1 MTIRSDYGLIQPL
14 AKKEGWAQM
23 TPQQRQAARFQ
34 RWLDAPGIRFK
45 NAEAKKLYRA
55 RVSRFISAIRM
66 EEGDRVPCVVPV
78 GYLPAYHAGYDL
90 KTVMY
95 DYQKQKQAWL
105 KFMYDFGDMDT
116 FGGPGLVLSAPALEM
131 IDHKLHRW
139 PGHGLADDVV
149 SYQFVEGEYI
159 KAGEYDKLIQDPT
172 DFWLRTF
179 MPREAGAF
187 APLARLPRLTAFIG
201 IPIFYLSGLADPEI
215 EKALR
220 TMIRAGRE
228 TRKWLRVV
236 GGVSREAIR
245 NGYPGFSGGF
255 SGAPFDMLTDMCRG
269 TKGIIL
275 DMYRQPQKI
284 HEAVERLVP
293 IVVQEAVNLADMA
306 LSPVVMMPLHK
317 GDKTF
322 MSTKQFETFYWPSF
336 KKVLLGMIRE
346 GLVPMPF
353 AEGNYIPRLE
363 IIQDMPR
370 ASMIW
375 YFEYMDM
382 GQAKITVGRNN
393 CIAGNLPVSV
403 VVTGTP
409 RDVRE
414 GCRQLIETC
423 APGGGYIL
431 TSAAS
436 VDQGKIENLR
446 AMMDAAKEFGVYKK

>member
-1 MTIRSDYGLIQPL
+1 MTIRSEYTVTKSVTEAADWGCL
-14 AKKEGWAQM
+14 
-23 TPQQRQAARFQ
+23 TPRQKQTARFKK
-34 RWLDAPGIRFK
+34 WLDAPGVRFK
-45 NAEAKKLYRA
+45 SPEAKSLYRA
-55 RVSRFISAIRM
+55 RVTRFIHAIRL
-66 EEGDRVPCVVPV
+66 EEGDRVPCVIPA
-78 GYLPAYHAGYDL
+78 GYFPAYYAGYDL

-95 DYQKQKQAWL
+95 DYQKQKEAWL
-105 KFMYDFGDMDT
+105 KFMNDFGDMDT
-116 FGGPGLVLSAPALEM
+116 FGGPGLVLPAPALEM

-139 PGHGLADDVV
+139 PGHGLADNVP

-159 KAGEYDKLIQDPT
+159 KADEYDKLINDPS

-187 APLARLPRLTAFIG
+187 APLARLPHLTAFIG
-201 IPIFYLSGLADPEI
+201 IPIFYLAAFGDREMQRAF
-215 EKALR
+215 K
-220 TMIRAGRE
+220 TMMKTGNE
-228 TRKWLRVV
+228 VRKWLRTVRE
-236 GGVSREAIR
+236 VSREAIR
-245 NGYPGFSGGF
+245 SGYPGFSGGF

-269 TKGIIL
+269 TTGIIM

-284 HEAVERLVP
+284 QEAMERLVP
-293 IVVQEAVNLADMA
+293 IVVQEAVNTANMS
-306 LSPVVMMPLHK
+306 LSPIVMMPLHK

-322 MSTKQFETFYWPSF
+322 MSTRQFETFYWPTF
-336 KKVLLGMIRE
+336 KKVLRGMIDE

-363 IIQDMPR
+363 IIKEMPR

-382 GQAKITVGRNN
+382 AEAKRTVGRDN

-403 VVTGTP
+403 VVTGTA
-409 RDVRE
+409 REVGE
-414 GCRQLIETC
+414 GCRKLIETC

-436 VDQGKIENLR
+436 IDTGNIENLH
-446 AMMDAAKEFGVYKK
+446 AMMDAVKEYGKYQ